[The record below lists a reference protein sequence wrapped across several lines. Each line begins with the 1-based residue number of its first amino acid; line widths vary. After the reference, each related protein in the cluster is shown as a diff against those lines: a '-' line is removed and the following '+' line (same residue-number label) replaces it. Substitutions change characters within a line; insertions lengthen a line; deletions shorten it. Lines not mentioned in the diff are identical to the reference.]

1 MDQVASFRAGQL
13 AHFIDKVQPRENLY
27 REVLTSGGFTL
38 SDEQFTDLRLNCW
51 KLSQLIRRC
60 YVESWDYGAP
70 EQQTEEEAKQDLRL
84 GNAFPENKYGAPE
97 QQTEEQA
104 EHGIDLLLLEL
115 LTYEERPA
123 LVLMLLPFGDVGE
136 IYGGKALK
144 PYYKLARELYPE
156 VFERYLARE
165 EIQEELGKQAD

>member
-1 MDQVASFRAGQL
+1 MTLNFI
-13 AHFIDKVQPRENLY
+13 FIDGSYFCFY
-27 REVLTSGGFTL
+27 RYYSTIAWW
-38 SDEQFTDLRLNCW
+38 N
-51 KLSQLIRRC
+51 
-60 YVESWDYGAP
+60 
-70 EQQTEEEAKQDLRL
+70 
-84 GNAFPENKYGAPE
+84 NAFPENKYGAPE

-144 PYYKLARELYPE
+144 PYYKLAQELYPE

-165 EIQEELGKQAD
+165 KIRENRSKQAD

>member
-1 MDQVASFRAGQL
+1 MIFVDQVASFRAGQL

-60 YVESWDYGAP
+60 YVESWD
-70 EQQTEEEAKQDLRL
+70 
-84 GNAFPENKYGAPE
+84 YGAPE